1 MIKPN
6 LDVQAVFMDRDGT
19 IGGTGHCIH
28 PRDFEFY
35 PNTKEAIMLLK
46 TSGIKVDLI
55 SPIFVHMNKN
65 AAAESRNLVLCC
77 YMLQSNTIWIYQN
90 A

>member
-1 MIKPN
+1 MTKSI
-6 LDVQAVFMDRDGT
+6 LEVQAVFMDRDGT
-19 IGGTGHCIH
+19 IGGTGHFIH
-28 PRDFEFY
+28 PRDFELY
-35 PNTKEAIMLLK
+35 PNAKEAIMLLK

-55 SPIFVHMNKN
+55 SPIYVHMNKN
-65 AAAESRNLVLCC
+65 AAAESRNLVCC